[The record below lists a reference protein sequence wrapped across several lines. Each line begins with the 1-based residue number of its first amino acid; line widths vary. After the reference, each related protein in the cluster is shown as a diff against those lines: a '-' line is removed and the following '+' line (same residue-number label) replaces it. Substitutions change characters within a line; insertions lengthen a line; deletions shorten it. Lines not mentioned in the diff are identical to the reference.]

1 MPYWK
6 ATTMDA
12 IDMRGMVFLT
22 WQKCYIKA
30 LKDSPGS
37 YYTVWRLNSMPR
49 REKVPSK
56 LNTKISPRPYGGLEK
71 LHKLSLSKVD
81 QGYMEAV

>member
-1 MPYWK
+1 
-6 ATTMDA
+6 MDA

-22 WQKCYIKA
+22 WQKCCIKA

-49 REKVPSK
+49 REKVSMK
-56 LNTKISPRPYGGLEK
+56 LNTKISPRPYGGLKK